1 MEKAK
6 YSIDSDGTFLS
17 RKGTGDF
24 PVTQYDCRNASNCVA
39 TFRLK
44 MGEKVGEFRQVFA
57 YSTFD
62 EKYRKMIED
71 GEALCELGVF
81 CSRNREIRR
90 VTSRAP
96 VMQVG
101 EERYSFNN
109 CRG

>member
-1 MEKAK
+1 MEKAR
-6 YSIDSDGTFLS
+6 YSVDSDGTFLS

-57 YSTFD
+57 YATFD

-81 CSRNREIRR
+81 CSRNRQIRL
-90 VTSRAP
+90 VKFSAT
-96 VMQVG
+96 VMQVMG
-101 EERYSFNN
+101 TYSFI
-109 CRG
+109 